1 MRLSGSANYR
11 KGAQSYGDQVKKYAP
26 FLLID
31 AILVIVF
38 CAIGRRTHEEA
49 NALAGLAKTSWP
61 FLTCLVIG
69 WAATLAL
76 YRDKFNAVLLL
87 PTGIVVWLSTVVIG
101 MVLRVLS
108 GQGTQFS
115 FIVVATLVLGAFLLG
130 WRALVPVIAK
140 IRARS

>member
-1 MRLSGSANYR
+1 MS
-11 KGAQSYGDQVKKYAP
+11 VKKYAP

-31 AILVIVF
+31 AILVIIF

-61 FLTCLVIG
+61 FLTGLVIG
-69 WAATLAL
+69 WAATFAL
-76 YRDKFNAVLLL
+76 YRDKFNAVLLV
-87 PTGIVVWLSTVVIG
+87 PTGVVVWLGAVVFG
-101 MVLRVLS
+101 MILRVSS

-130 WRALVPVIAK
+130 WRALAPLVVK
-140 IRARS
+140 IRTKS

>member
-1 MRLSGSANYR
+1 MRIYKPPAFNN
-11 KGAQSYGDQVKKYAP
+11 GAQSYGVSVKKYAP

-31 AILVIVF
+31 AILVIIF

-61 FLTCLVIG
+61 FLTGLVIG
-69 WAATLAL
+69 WAATFAL
-76 YRDKFNAVLLL
+76 YRDKFNAVLLV
-87 PTGIVVWLSTVVIG
+87 PTGVVVWLGAVVFG
-101 MVLRVLS
+101 MILRVLS

-130 WRALVPVIAK
+130 WRALAPLVVR
-140 IRARS
+140 IRTKS

>member
-1 MRLSGSANYR
+1 VS
-11 KGAQSYGDQVKKYAP
+11 VKKYAP

-31 AILVIVF
+31 AILVIIF

-61 FLTCLVIG
+61 FLTGLVIG
-69 WAATLAL
+69 WAATFAL
-76 YRDKFNAVLLL
+76 YRDKFNAVLLV
-87 PTGIVVWLSTVVIG
+87 PTGVVVWLGAVVIG
-101 MVLRVLS
+101 MILRVLS

-130 WRALVPVIAK
+130 WRALTPLVVK
-140 IRARS
+140 IRTKS

>member
-1 MRLSGSANYR
+1 M
-11 KGAQSYGDQVKKYAP
+11 KKYAP

-31 AILVIVF
+31 AILVIIF

-61 FLTCLVIG
+61 FLTGLVIG
-69 WAATLAL
+69 WAATFAL
-76 YRDKFNAVLLL
+76 YRDKFNAVLLV
-87 PTGIVVWLSTVVIG
+87 PTGVVVWLGAVAIG
-101 MVLRVLS
+101 MILRVLS

-130 WRALVPVIAK
+130 WRALAPLVVK
-140 IRARS
+140 IRTKS

>member
-1 MRLSGSANYR
+1 M
-11 KGAQSYGDQVKKYAP
+11 KKYAP

-31 AILVIVF
+31 AILVIIF

-61 FLTCLVIG
+61 FLTGLVIG
-69 WAATLAL
+69 WAATFAL
-76 YRDKFNAVLLL
+76 YRDKFNAVLLV
-87 PTGIVVWLSTVVIG
+87 PTGVVVWLGAVVFG
-101 MVLRVLS
+101 MILRVLS

-130 WRALVPVIAK
+130 WRALAPLVVR
-140 IRARS
+140 IRTKS

>member
-1 MRLSGSANYR
+1 M
-11 KGAQSYGDQVKKYAP
+11 KKYAP

-31 AILVIVF
+31 AILVIIF

-61 FLTCLVIG
+61 FLTGLVIG
-69 WAATLAL
+69 WAATFAL

-87 PTGIVVWLSTVVIG
+87 PTGIVVWLGAVVVG
-101 MVLRVLS
+101 MILRVLS

-130 WRALVPVIAK
+130 WRALAPLVAR
-140 IRARS
+140 IRTKS

>member
-1 MRLSGSANYR
+1 M
-11 KGAQSYGDQVKKYAP
+11 KKYAP

-31 AILVIVF
+31 AILVIIF

-61 FLTCLVIG
+61 FLTGLVIG
-69 WAATLAL
+69 WAATFAL
-76 YRDKFNAVLLL
+76 YRDKFNAVLLV
-87 PTGIVVWLSTVVIG
+87 PTGVVVWLGAVVIG
-101 MVLRVLS
+101 MILRVLS

-130 WRALVPVIAK
+130 WRALAPLVVR
-140 IRARS
+140 IRTKS

>member
-1 MRLSGSANYR
+1 M
-11 KGAQSYGDQVKKYAP
+11 KKYAP

-61 FLTCLVIG
+61 FLTGLVIG

-87 PTGIVVWLSTVVIG
+87 PTGIVVWLGAVVVG
-101 MVLRVLS
+101 MILRVLS

-130 WRALVPVIAK
+130 WRALAPLVAR
-140 IRARS
+140 IRTKS

>member
-1 MRLSGSANYR
+1 MS
-11 KGAQSYGDQVKKYAP
+11 VKKYAP

-61 FLTCLVIG
+61 FLTGLVIG

-87 PTGIVVWLSTVVIG
+87 PTGIVVWLSTVVVG
-101 MVLRVLS
+101 MILRVLS

-130 WRALVPVIAK
+130 WRALAPLVAR
-140 IRARS
+140 IRTKS

>member
-1 MRLSGSANYR
+1 MS
-11 KGAQSYGDQVKKYAP
+11 VKKYAP

-31 AILVIVF
+31 AILVIIF

-61 FLTCLVIG
+61 FLTGLVIG
-69 WAATLAL
+69 WAATFAL
-76 YRDKFNAVLLL
+76 YRDKFNAVLLV
-87 PTGIVVWLSTVVIG
+87 PTGVVVWLGAVVIG
-101 MVLRVLS
+101 MILRVLS

-130 WRALVPVIAK
+130 WRALAPLVVR
-140 IRARS
+140 IRTKS

>member
-1 MRLSGSANYR
+1 MS
-11 KGAQSYGDQVKKYAP
+11 VKKYAP

-31 AILVIVF
+31 AILVIIF

-61 FLTCLVIG
+61 FLTGLVIG
-69 WAATLAL
+69 WAATFAL

-87 PTGIVVWLSTVVIG
+87 PTGIVVWLGAVVIG
-101 MVLRVLS
+101 MILRVLS

-130 WRALVPVIAK
+130 WRALAPLVSK
-140 IRARS
+140 IRTKS

>member
-1 MRLSGSANYR
+1 VS
-11 KGAQSYGDQVKKYAP
+11 VKKYAP

-31 AILVIVF
+31 AILVIIF

-61 FLTCLVIG
+61 FLTGLVIG
-69 WAATLAL
+69 WAATFAL
-76 YRDKFNAVLLL
+76 YRDKFNAVLLV
-87 PTGIVVWLSTVVIG
+87 PTGVVVWLGAVVFG
-101 MVLRVLS
+101 MILRVLS

-130 WRALVPVIAK
+130 WRALAPLVVK
-140 IRARS
+140 IRTKS

>member
-1 MRLSGSANYR
+1 MS
-11 KGAQSYGDQVKKYAP
+11 VKKYAP

-31 AILVIVF
+31 AILVIIF

-61 FLTCLVIG
+61 FLTGLVIG
-69 WAATLAL
+69 WAATFAL
-76 YRDKFNAVLLL
+76 YRHKFNAVLLL
-87 PTGIVVWLSTVVIG
+87 PTGIVVWLGAVVIG
-101 MVLRVLS
+101 MILRVLS

-130 WRALVPVIAK
+130 WRALAPLVVK
-140 IRARS
+140 IRTKS

>member
-1 MRLSGSANYR
+1 M
-11 KGAQSYGDQVKKYAP
+11 KKYAP

-31 AILVIVF
+31 AILVVIF

-61 FLTCLVIG
+61 FLTGLVIG
-69 WAATLAL
+69 WAATFAL
-76 YRDKFNAVLLL
+76 YRDKFNAVLLV
-87 PTGIVVWLSTVVIG
+87 PTGVVVWLGAVVFG
-101 MVLRVLS
+101 MILRVSS

-130 WRALVPVIAK
+130 WRALAPLVVK
-140 IRARS
+140 IRTKS

>member
-1 MRLSGSANYR
+1 M
-11 KGAQSYGDQVKKYAP
+11 KKYAP

-31 AILVIVF
+31 AILVIIF

-49 NALAGLAKTSWP
+49 NAIAGLAKTSWP
-61 FLTCLVIG
+61 FLTGLVIG
-69 WAATLAL
+69 WAATFAL

-87 PTGIVVWLSTVVIG
+87 PTGIVVWLGAVVIG
-101 MVLRVLS
+101 MILRVLS

-130 WRALVPVIAK
+130 WRALAPLVAR
-140 IRARS
+140 IRTKS

>member
-1 MRLSGSANYR
+1 M
-11 KGAQSYGDQVKKYAP
+11 KKYAP

-61 FLTCLVIG
+61 FLTGLVIG
-69 WAATLAL
+69 WAATFAL

-87 PTGIVVWLSTVVIG
+87 PTGIVVWLGAVVIG
-101 MVLRVLS
+101 MILRVLS

-130 WRALVPVIAK
+130 WRALAPLVAR
-140 IRARS
+140 IRTKS

>member
-1 MRLSGSANYR
+1 MS
-11 KGAQSYGDQVKKYAP
+11 VKKYAP

-31 AILVIVF
+31 AILVIIF

-61 FLTCLVIG
+61 FLTGLVIG
-69 WAATLAL
+69 WAATFAL
-76 YRDKFNAVLLL
+76 YRDKFNAVLLV
-87 PTGIVVWLSTVVIG
+87 PTGVVVWLGAVVFG
-101 MVLRVLS
+101 MILRVLS

-130 WRALVPVIAK
+130 WRALAPLVVK
-140 IRARS
+140 IRTKS

>member
-1 MRLSGSANYR
+1 MS
-11 KGAQSYGDQVKKYAP
+11 VKKYAP

-31 AILVIVF
+31 AILVIIF

-61 FLTCLVIG
+61 FLTGLVIG
-69 WAATLAL
+69 WAATFAL
-76 YRDKFNAVLLL
+76 YRDKFNAVLLV
-87 PTGIVVWLSTVVIG
+87 PTGVVVWLGAVVFG
-101 MVLRVLS
+101 MILRVLS

-130 WRALVPVIAK
+130 WRALAPLVAR
-140 IRARS
+140 IRTKS

>member
-1 MRLSGSANYR
+1 M
-11 KGAQSYGDQVKKYAP
+11 KKYAP

-61 FLTCLVIG
+61 FLTGLVIG
-69 WAATLAL
+69 WAATFAL

-87 PTGIVVWLSTVVIG
+87 PTGIVVWLGAVVIG
-101 MVLRVLS
+101 MILRVLS
-108 GQGTQFS
+108 GQGTQCS

-130 WRALVPVIAK
+130 WRALAPLVAR
-140 IRARS
+140 IRTKS

>member
-1 MRLSGSANYR
+1 M
-11 KGAQSYGDQVKKYAP
+11 KKYAP

-31 AILVIVF
+31 AILVIIF

-61 FLTCLVIG
+61 FLTGLVIG
-69 WAATLAL
+69 WAATFAL
-76 YRDKFNAVLLL
+76 YRDKFNAVLLV
-87 PTGIVVWLSTVVIG
+87 PTGVVVWLGAVVIG
-101 MVLRVLS
+101 MILRVLS

-130 WRALVPVIAK
+130 WRALTPLVVK
-140 IRARS
+140 IRTKS

>member
-1 MRLSGSANYR
+1 MS
-11 KGAQSYGDQVKKYAP
+11 VKKYAP

-61 FLTCLVIG
+61 FLTGLVIG

-87 PTGIVVWLSTVVIG
+87 PTGIVVWLGAVVVG
-101 MVLRVLS
+101 MILRVLS

-130 WRALVPVIAK
+130 WRALAPLVAR
-140 IRARS
+140 IRTKS

>member
-1 MRLSGSANYR
+1 MS
-11 KGAQSYGDQVKKYAP
+11 VKKYAP

-31 AILVIVF
+31 AILVIIF

-61 FLTCLVIG
+61 FLTGLVIG
-69 WAATLAL
+69 WAATFAL
-76 YRDKFNAVLLL
+76 YRDKFNAVLLV
-87 PTGIVVWLSTVVIG
+87 PTGVVVWLGAVVIG
-101 MVLRVLS
+101 MILRVLS

-130 WRALVPVIAK
+130 WRALTPLVVK
-140 IRARS
+140 IRTKS

>member
-1 MRLSGSANYR
+1 MS
-11 KGAQSYGDQVKKYAP
+11 VKKYAP

-31 AILVIVF
+31 AILVIIF

-61 FLTCLVIG
+61 FLTGLVIG

-76 YRDKFNAVLLL
+76 YRDKFNAVLLR
-87 PTGIVVWLSTVVIG
+87 PTGIVVWLGAVVIG
-101 MVLRVLS
+101 MILRVLS

-130 WRALVPVIAK
+130 WRALAPLVVR
-140 IRARS
+140 IRTKS

>member
-1 MRLSGSANYR
+1 MS
-11 KGAQSYGDQVKKYAP
+11 VKKYAP

-31 AILVIVF
+31 AILVIIF

-61 FLTCLVIG
+61 FLTGLVIG
-69 WAATLAL
+69 WAATFTL
-76 YRDKFNAVLLL
+76 YRDKFNAVLLV
-87 PTGIVVWLSTVVIG
+87 PTGVVVWLGAVVFG
-101 MVLRVLS
+101 MILRVLS

-130 WRALVPVIAK
+130 WRALAPLVVK
-140 IRARS
+140 IRTKS

>member
-1 MRLSGSANYR
+1 MS
-11 KGAQSYGDQVKKYAP
+11 VKKYAP

-31 AILVIVF
+31 AILVIIF

-61 FLTCLVIG
+61 FLTGLVIG

>member
-1 MRLSGSANYR
+1 VS
-11 KGAQSYGDQVKKYAP
+11 VKKYAP

-31 AILVIVF
+31 AILVIIF

-61 FLTCLVIG
+61 FLTGLVIG
-69 WAATLAL
+69 WAATFAL
-76 YRDKFNAVLLL
+76 YRDKFNAVLLV
-87 PTGIVVWLSTVVIG
+87 PTGVVVWLGAVVFG
-101 MVLRVLS
+101 MILRVLS

-130 WRALVPVIAK
+130 WRALAPLVVR
-140 IRARS
+140 IRTKP

>member
-1 MRLSGSANYR
+1 M
-11 KGAQSYGDQVKKYAP
+11 KKYAP

-31 AILVIVF
+31 AILVIIF

-61 FLTCLVIG
+61 FLTGLVIG
-69 WAATLAL
+69 WAATFAL
-76 YRDKFNAVLLL
+76 YRDKFNAVLLV
-87 PTGIVVWLSTVVIG
+87 PTGVVVWLGAVVIG
-101 MVLRVLS
+101 MILRVLS

-130 WRALVPVIAK
+130 WRALAPLVVK
-140 IRARS
+140 IRTKS

>member
-1 MRLSGSANYR
+1 M
-11 KGAQSYGDQVKKYAP
+11 KKYAP

-31 AILVIVF
+31 AILVIIF

-61 FLTCLVIG
+61 FLIGLVIG
-69 WAATLAL
+69 WAATFAL

-87 PTGIVVWLSTVVIG
+87 PTGIVVWLGAVVIG
-101 MVLRVLS
+101 MILRVLS

-130 WRALVPVIAK
+130 WRALAPLVAR
-140 IRARS
+140 IRTKS

>member
-1 MRLSGSANYR
+1 MS
-11 KGAQSYGDQVKKYAP
+11 VKKYAP

-31 AILVIVF
+31 AILVIIF

-61 FLTCLVIG
+61 FLTGLVIG
-69 WAATLAL
+69 WAATFAL
-76 YRDKFNAVLLL
+76 YRDKFNAVLLV
-87 PTGIVVWLSTVVIG
+87 PTGVVVWLGAVVFG
-101 MVLRVLS
+101 MILRVLS

-130 WRALVPVIAK
+130 WRALAPLVVR
-140 IRARS
+140 IRTKS

>member
-1 MRLSGSANYR
+1 VS
-11 KGAQSYGDQVKKYAP
+11 VKKYAP

-31 AILVIVF
+31 AILVIIF

-61 FLTCLVIG
+61 FLTGLVIG
-69 WAATLAL
+69 WAATFAL
-76 YRDKFNAVLLL
+76 YRDKFNAVLLV
-87 PTGIVVWLSTVVIG
+87 PTGVVVWLGAVVFG
-101 MVLRVLS
+101 MILRVLS

-130 WRALVPVIAK
+130 WRALAPLVVR
-140 IRARS
+140 IRTKS

>member
-1 MRLSGSANYR
+1 M
-11 KGAQSYGDQVKKYAP
+11 KKFAP

-31 AILVIVF
+31 AILVIIF

-61 FLTCLVIG
+61 FLTGLVIG
-69 WAATLAL
+69 WAATFAL
-76 YRDKFNAVLLL
+76 YRDKFNAVLLV
-87 PTGIVVWLSTVVIG
+87 PTGVVVWLGAVVFG
-101 MVLRVLS
+101 MILRVLS

-130 WRALVPVIAK
+130 WRALAPLVVK
-140 IRARS
+140 IRTKS

>member
-1 MRLSGSANYR
+1 MS
-11 KGAQSYGDQVKKYAP
+11 VKKYAP

-31 AILVIVF
+31 AILVIIF

-61 FLTCLVIG
+61 FLTGLVIG
-69 WAATLAL
+69 WAATFAL
-76 YRDKFNAVLLL
+76 YRDKFNAVLLV
-87 PTGIVVWLSTVVIG
+87 PTGVVVWLGAVVIG
-101 MVLRVLS
+101 MILRVLS

-130 WRALVPVIAK
+130 WRALAPLVVK
-140 IRARS
+140 IRTKS

>member
-1 MRLSGSANYR
+1 M
-11 KGAQSYGDQVKKYAP
+11 KKYAP

-61 FLTCLVIG
+61 FLTGLVIG
-69 WAATLAL
+69 WAATFAL

-87 PTGIVVWLSTVVIG
+87 PTGIVVWLGAVVIG
-101 MVLRVLS
+101 MILRVLS

-130 WRALVPVIAK
+130 WRALAPLVVK
-140 IRARS
+140 IRTKS